1 MNKIGKTVIVNM
13 YYGASELI
21 INRAKELRRNP
32 TKTEE
37 ILWSF
42 LKNNSILG
50 LRFRRQHPIKS
61 FIADFYC
68 HKIKLVIEVDGE
80 IHNKY
85 EIREKDDN
93 RNAEMER
100 LGLTLLRF
108 SNFEVE
114 NTINTVLQRIY
125 AECEKLLNE
134 NKKQ

>member
-1 MNKIGKTVIVNM
+1 MNKIGKTLEVNM

-21 INRAKELRRNP
+21 IKRAKELRKN
-32 TKTEE
+32 TTETEE

-50 LRFRRQHPIKS
+50 LHFRRQHPIKT

-80 IHNKY
+80 IHYKN
-85 EIREKDDN
+85 ESREKDDN

-114 NTINTVLQRIY
+114 NKINTVLQRIY
-125 AECEKLLNE
+125 AECGKLLNE
-134 NKKQ
+134 NKE

>member
-32 TKTEE
+32 TKTED

-114 NTINTVLQRIY
+114 NKIDTVLQRIY

-134 NKKQ
+134 NKE